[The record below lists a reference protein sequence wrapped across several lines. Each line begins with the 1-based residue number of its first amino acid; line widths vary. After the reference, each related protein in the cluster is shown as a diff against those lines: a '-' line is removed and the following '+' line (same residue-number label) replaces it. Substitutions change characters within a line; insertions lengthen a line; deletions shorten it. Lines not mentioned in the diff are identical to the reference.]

1 MKKPYTIGL
10 TGGIGAGKS
19 TIAQIF
25 KSIDIPVFN
34 SDLYGKEL
42 LINNQNIRRTIIK
55 TFGDHIEK
63 NDIIDK
69 KKLSQIVFSNK
80 EKLEEL
86 NKIIHPKVKLEFE
99 SWLKQQTSHYII
111 KESALLFE
119 TNTEQMLD
127 KIILVK
133 APLEIRIQR
142 VCKRDNRTKKE
153 VEKIIKNQI
162 DPNSIIKKVDYLINN
177 NEEKLLTPK
186 IIKLHNIL
194 KKL

>member
-1 MKKPYTIGL
+1 LKKPYTIGL